1 MVYKVREWPLI
12 SHRKGYSML
21 DNIRK
26 IQQRA
31 IAIDS
36 KYNTRMPGQRFSP
49 RAWLDSAHTSYLDA
63 IAHQW
68 SPNIRRDE
76 IAHQCALP
84 ASPCLDLECL
94 GFDTREQKK

>member
-1 MVYKVREWPLI
+1 
-12 SHRKGYSML
+12 ML

-31 IAIDS
+31 ASIES
-36 KYNTRMPGQRFSP
+36 KYSEPT
-49 RAWLDSAHTSYLDA
+49 AWLDSAHTSYLDA

-76 IAHQCALP
+76 IAHQCPTLVGRTCFDLECLYLKNTSAQCALP
-84 ASPCLDLECL
+84 ASPCLDLECQ